1 MHPLNRRRFFSAA
14 LGAWPAA
21 TIALAQEDPPTF
33 SVDSRLVVLHATVV
47 NNKGQLVTTLPGNAF
62 KVYENNVEQPIK
74 AVRRED
80 VPVALG
86 VIVDNSGS
94 MRDKR
99 AKVEAAS
106 VAMVKASNRLDRV
119 FVVNFNDEAYRDVDF
134 TSDVK
139 KMEEG
144 IARIDSRGGTAFF
157 DALSAS
163 IDYVRQYGRLD
174 KKVLMLVTDGADNAS
189 TSTLE
194 KLLPKVHDSGVVV
207 HVIGLLSQE
216 EPREAKRAQRA
227 LKMIADASGGLCF
240 FPKEL
245 AEVETLALQVAHD
258 IRNQY
263 VIQYSPVNQ
272 NLDGSFRAIK
282 VTANGPNK
290 PSVRTRSGYY
300 ATAARQEPKKLSQAT
315 P

>member
-1 MHPLNRRRFFSAA
+1 MHQLNRRHFLAA
-14 LGAWPAA
+14 AAGLPA
-21 TIALAQEDPPTF
+21 TYGWAQEEQPTF
-33 SVDSRLVVLHATVV
+33 TVDTRLVVLHATVV

-62 KVYENNVEQPIK
+62 KVYENGAEQPIK
-74 AVRRED
+74 AVKRED

-99 AKVEAAS
+99 SKVEAAS

-134 TSDVK
+134 TNDIK

-163 IDYVRQYGRLD
+163 IDYVRQYGRLE
-174 KKVLMLVTDGADNAS
+174 KKVLVLITDGADNAS

-207 HVIGLLSQE
+207 HAMGLLSQE

-227 LKMIADASGGLCF
+227 LKMITDASGGLCF

-245 AEVETLALQVAHD
+245 AEVESLALQVAHD

-263 VIQYSPVNQ
+263 VIQYSPTNS
-272 NLDGSFRAIK
+272 NLDGTFRSIK
-282 VTANGPNK
+282 VVANGPNK

-300 ATAARQEPKKLSQAT
+300 ATANKQEPKKLSQTAGK